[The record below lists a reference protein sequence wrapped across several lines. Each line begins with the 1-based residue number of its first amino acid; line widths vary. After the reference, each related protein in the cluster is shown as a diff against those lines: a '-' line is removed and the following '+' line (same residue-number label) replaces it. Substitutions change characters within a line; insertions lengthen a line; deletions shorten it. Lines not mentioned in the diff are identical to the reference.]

1 MLSGSCAPALFS
13 AASGI
18 LVSMRQALRRSAMA
32 ELCANSS
39 LPREA
44 TGERIKQ
51 DIAACKARCG
61 PRPAGTA
68 WLVSSQ
74 RVIPRAAWPRPR
86 VSFSWD
92 KRGIARVSNVSHR
105 TANVLAS
112 GPARSRSLAAAI
124 SCRWPV
130 RSEAGGSHAGGA
142 PARHPHRTRLWE
154 RVAHTLLAE
163 KDLDGAEVL
172 LRSGLALSAATPKAR
187 LPALMG
193 NRQDAH
199 AGFAGVVNDAVGKPL
214 QGKATELS
222 SPSCAKVWLLREK
235 CCRSLELRDEG
246 TPQIRVCR
254 SRVIQTALHKILF
267 RLRREGNPHE
277 SAWRAR

>member
-1 MLSGSCAPALFS
+1 MSATSPTERPMYSPADLREVEVWLQQFRADGRCDPKQ
-13 AASGI
+13 AAAT
-18 LVSMRQALRRSAMA
+18 LAERLR
-32 ELCANSS
+32 
-39 LPREA
+39 A
-44 TGERIKQ
+44 T
-51 DIAACKARCG
+51 
-61 PRPAGTA
+61 
-68 WLVSSQ
+68 
-74 RVIPRAAWPRPR
+74 
-86 VSFSWD
+86 
-92 KRGIARVSNVSHR
+92 R
-105 TANVLAS
+105 TA
-112 GPARSRSLAAAI
+112 PD
-124 SCRWPV
+124 
-130 RSEAGGSHAGGA
+130 
-142 PARHPHRTRLWE
+142 LWE
-154 RVAHTLLAE
+154 RVTRTLLAE
-163 KDLDGAEVL
+163 KDFDGAEVL

-222 SPSCAKVWLLREK
+222 SPRCAKVWLLREK